1 MNIPHGANH
10 AAQKTGVMLDEQLQ
24 PVTPLFETPA
34 TAHAVGRYKIDITD
48 RASFSTTRLSPFR
61 HDFNAHPLMQ
71 LDRLA
76 VLAESLAITGQC
88 RFISPGTAESAPFD
102 HKGVSPDG
110 RSVQEMFATIEQPG
124 SWIALYN
131 VQTDPAYAGF
141 LQEVMASID
150 HVVSREE
157 KVFDIRGFIF
167 ISAPPSV
174 TPFHID
180 RENNF
185 WLNIRGRKT
194 LSVWD
199 RRDRTVVAAEDVED
213 FIMYRM
219 LENVKLTD
227 VSRAKRI
234 DFDCGPGDGVYFPA
248 TTPHMTRSDT
258 SWTSAGDGVSVSMG
272 IDFYTDVTKRNAY
285 IYSANRLLRRFGVSP
300 RDPGESVVG
309 DQLKYAIGRASVA
322 LRKRLRGYVPPP
334 GF

>member
-1 MNIPHGANH
+1 MNM
-10 AAQKTGVMLDEQLQ
+10 QKTSGEFAAKPLASLRDEMLNV
-24 PVTPLFETPA
+24 VTPLTDRVA
-34 TAHAVGRYKIDITD
+34 TGKYKIEVQDAP
-48 RASFSTTRLSPFR
+48 RFSTTRLSPIKHNF
-61 HDFNAHPLMQ
+61 HEHPLMQ
-71 LDRLA
+71 LDRLSA
-76 VLAESLAITGQC
+76 LAESLSLTGQC
-88 RFISPGTAESAPFD
+88 RFISPGTTESAPFD
-102 HKGVSPDG
+102 HKGTSPDG
-110 RSVQEMFATIEQPG
+110 RTVRELFTSIEKPG

-131 VQTDPAYAGF
+131 VQTDSAYAGF
-141 LQEVMASID
+141 LREVMASID

-185 WLNIRGRKT
+185 WLNMRGRKT

-199 RRDRTVVAAEDVED
+199 RADRSVVAGKDVEE

-219 LENVKLTD
+219 LENVTLTD
-227 VSRAKRI
+227 ASREKRI

-248 TTPHMTRSDT
+248 TTPHMTRSDA
-258 SWTSAGDGVSVSMG
+258 SWARPGDGVSVSMG
-272 IDFYTDVTKRNAY
+272 IDFYTNVTKRNAY
-285 IYSANRLLRRFGVSP
+285 LYSANRLLRRFGITP
-300 RDPGESVVG
+300 REPGVNGLG
-309 DQLKYAIGRASVA
+309 DTLKYALGRTSVA

>member
-1 MNIPHGANH
+1 MDIQPGA
-10 AAQKTGVMLDEQLQ
+10 
-24 PVTPLFETPA
+24 PLATAKPA
-34 TAHAVGRYKIDITD
+34 TMADQRLSAVMPLSGNQPPGKYKIDVPD
-48 RASFSTTRLSPFR
+48 VARFSTTQLSAIKHNF
-61 HDFNAHPLMQ
+61 HEHPLMQ
-71 LDRLA
+71 LDRLSE
-76 VLAESLAITGQC
+76 LAESLALTAQC
-88 RFISPGTAESAPFD
+88 RFIAPSTTESAPFD
-102 HKGVSPDG
+102 HKGSSPDG
-110 RSVQEMFATIEQPG
+110 RSVKEIFATIDQPG

-131 VQTDPAYAGF
+131 VQTDSAYAGF

-150 HVVSREE
+150 HVVAREE

-199 RRDRTVVAAEDVED
+199 RRDRSVVPGRDVED

-219 LENVKLTD
+219 LENVKLTES
-227 VSRAKRI
+227 SRDKRI

-258 SWTSAGDGVSVSMG
+258 SWVKPGDGVSISIG
-272 IDFYTDVTKRNAY
+272 IDFYTNVTKRNAY
-285 IYSANRLLRRFGVSP
+285 IYSANRLMRRFSLTPQDPGVSP
-300 RDPGESVVG
+300 IG
-309 DQLKYAIGRASVA
+309 DTLKVALGRASVA
-322 LRKRLRGYVPPP
+322 FRKHLRGYSPPP

>member
-1 MNIPHGANH
+1 MDIQPGA
-10 AAQKTGVMLDEQLQ
+10 
-24 PVTPLFETPA
+24 PLATAKPA
-34 TAHAVGRYKIDITD
+34 TMADQRLSAVMPLSGNQAPGKYKIDVPD
-48 RASFSTTRLSPFR
+48 VARFSTTQLSAIKHNF
-61 HDFNAHPLMQ
+61 HEHPLMQ
-71 LDRLA
+71 LDRLSE
-76 VLAESLAITGQC
+76 LAESLALTAQC
-88 RFISPGTAESAPFD
+88 RFIAPGTTESAPFD

-110 RSVQEMFATIEQPG
+110 RSVKEIFATIDQPG

-131 VQTDPAYAGF
+131 VQTDSAYAGF

-150 HVVSREE
+150 HVVAREE

-199 RRDRTVVAAEDVED
+199 RRDRSVVPGRDVED

-219 LENVKLTD
+219 LENVKLTES
-227 VSRAKRI
+227 SRDKRI

-258 SWTSAGDGVSVSMG
+258 SWVKPGDGVSISIG
-272 IDFYTDVTKRNAY
+272 IDFYTNVTKRNAY
-285 IYSANRLLRRFGVSP
+285 IYSANRLMRRFSLTPQDPGVSP
-300 RDPGESVVG
+300 IG
-309 DQLKYAIGRASVA
+309 DTLKVALGRASVA
-322 LRKRLRGYVPPP
+322 FRKHLRGYSPPP